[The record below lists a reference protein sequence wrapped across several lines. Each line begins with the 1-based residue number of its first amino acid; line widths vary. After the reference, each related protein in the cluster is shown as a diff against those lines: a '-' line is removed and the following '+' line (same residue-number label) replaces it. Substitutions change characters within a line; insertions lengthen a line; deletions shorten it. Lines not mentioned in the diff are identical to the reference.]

1 MIAADQL
8 RRLNPDL
15 ARERAA
21 LFATVLDQACGEAD
35 LSKHLR
41 VCHFLAQVAEET
53 GGFRS
58 LVESTAY
65 RDPARLDAIFSNV
78 QGVDHARRLIAAG
91 PAAIGNTIYA
101 HKNGNG
107 DIASGDG
114 YRFRGRGFLQITGRA
129 NYRRVGTIVGL
140 PLEQEPEQLGEPG
153 PAAHAA
159 AAYWQARGINTP
171 ADADD
176 ASTVTR
182 LVNGAARLH
191 LAQRVVWLG
200 KAKRIWT

>member
-8 RRLNPDL
+8 HRLNRDL
-15 ARERAA
+15 APERAA
-21 LFATVLDQACGEAD
+21 LFAAVLDDACNQAE
-35 LSKHLR
+35 LTTHRR
-41 VCHFLAQVAEET
+41 VCHFLSQVAEET
-53 GGFRS
+53 GGLRS
-58 LVESTAY
+58 LVESTGY
-65 RDPARLDAIFSNV
+65 KDPVRLDRIFSNV

-129 NYRRVGTIVGL
+129 NYRRVGTITGL
-140 PLEQEPEQLGEPG
+140 DLEKNPEQLGEPG

-159 AAYWQARGINTP
+159 AAYWKARSINKA

-176 ASTVTR
+176 ASTVTL
-182 LVNGAARLH
+182 LVNGPARLH
-191 LAQRVVWLG
+191 LAERKQWLA
-200 KAKRIWT
+200 KAKGIWM